1 MMIDRLSIRT
11 RPPGWPVMYQTWGTL
26 LFLHWPVAAERLRPL
41 LAPRLSLDTF
51 EGQAWVSVTPFT
63 MWGIRPVLF
72 PPLPV
77 VSQSHELNVRTY
89 VHLDGVPGV
98 WFFSLDA
105 SNTLA
110 VLGARAALGLPY
122 FRARMRLR
130 AHNAEIQFASTR
142 AHPGAPPARFEGT
155 WVRGESLPSPPPD
168 SLDFFLVERYC
179 LYTVHWGRLYRVRI
193 VHRPWPLRC
202 VERLSFTSTMLE
214 SQGLPTSP
222 DAPRRHAQGEPL
234 RVGIWRLEKV

>member
-1 MMIDRLSIRT
+1 MIDRLSIRI
-11 RPPGWPVMYQTWGTL
+11 RPLGWPVMYQTWDKL

-41 LAPRLSLDTF
+41 IAPRLSLDTF

-63 MWGIRPVLF
+63 MRGIRPVLL
-72 PPLPV
+72 PSLPV

-89 VHLDGVPGV
+89 VHFDGVPGI

-105 SNTLA
+105 SEEHAGIQFTSTRTH
-110 VLGARAALGLPY
+110 LGAPA
-122 FRARMRLR
+122 
-130 AHNAEIQFASTR
+130 
-142 AHPGAPPARFEGT
+142 ARFEGA
-155 WVRGESLPSPPPD
+155 WVRGEPLPSPPQD

-193 VHRPWPLRC
+193 FHRPWPFRR

-222 DAPRRHAQGEPL
+222 EDPLLHAQGEPL
-234 RVGIWRLEKV
+234 RVGIWPPERL

>member
-1 MMIDRLSIRT
+1 MMIDRLSIRI
-11 RPPGWPVMYQTWGTL
+11 RPPGWPVMYQTWDTL

-41 LAPRLSLDTF
+41 LAPQLSLDTF

-63 MWGIRPVLF
+63 MRGIRPVLL
-72 PPLPV
+72 PALPV

-89 VHLDGVPGV
+89 VHFNGVPGV

-105 SNTLA
+105 SNILA
-110 VLGARAALGLPY
+110 VLGARVAVGLPY
-122 FRARMRLR
+122 FRARMRLQEE
-130 AHNAEIQFASTR
+130 HSVLQFTSTR
-142 AHPGAPPARFEGT
+142 THPGAPAAQFEGT
-155 WVRGESLPSPPPD
+155 WARVAPLPSPPD

-179 LYTVHWGRLYRVRI
+179 LYTVHWRQLYRVRI
-193 VHRPWPLRC
+193 FHRPWPLRR

-222 DAPRRHAQGEPL
+222 EAPRLHAQGEPL
-234 RVGIWRLEKV
+234 QVGIWPPERL